1 MAQLVSP
8 AVVEGQLLISYL
20 WNDGPI
26 LYALRQNEG
35 RYLLGY
41 DFGADDAS
49 FLDILR
55 PMTPEQKERL
65 ENGSLSLLDFL
76 TDEPDGLTYVCHS
89 KKTEDGTTFVEE
101 CTAAELKQKYPLSA
115 RFMKDSYLDRNV
127 FQYFS

>member
-20 WNDGPI
+20 WYDGPI
-26 LYALRQNEG
+26 MYALQQNEG
-35 RYLLGY
+35 RYLLGF
-41 DFGADDAS
+41 DFGENDAS

-55 PMTPEQKERL
+55 PMTPKQKELL

-76 TDEPDGLTYVCHS
+76 TDEPDGLAYVCHS
-89 KKTEDGTTFVEE
+89 RKSESGTTYVEE
-101 CTAAELKQKYPLSA
+101 LSAAELNQNYPISA
-115 RFMKDSYLDRNV
+115 HFTKNSYLDKSS